1 MRMFDFIIFRFKFHC
16 IALCPG
22 SRFKCPWHGNE
33 PYVKPC
39 FLRMS
44 CCNNL
49 LSSSLQARKRPVKL
63 LSCHLETSTSLRP
76 SLAISRDDKESRY
89 DTKSTII
96 STTVYQ
102 WDSIYQN
109 QKIFQFLGTLSA
121 HIKFHC

>member
-1 MRMFDFIIFRFKFHC
+1 MHMFDFIIFRFKFHR

-49 LSSSLQARKRPVKL
+49 LSSSLRARKRPVKL

-76 SLAISRDDKESRY
+76 SLAISRDDKEYRY
-89 DTKSTII
+89 DTKSNII
-96 STTVYQ
+96 STTLHQRYSVYQ
-102 WDSIYQN
+102 IKNFSV
-109 QKIFQFLGTLSA
+109 FSH
-121 HIKFHC
+121 HISH